1 MPTPSIQEA
10 LMAIPSRL
18 YSYLEQRGAQYDIC
32 EHALSRSS
40 PETAR
45 CASIL
50 PHQLAKPVLL
60 EDDAG
65 YVMAVVPAD
74 RRVMIGRLCQELG
87 RPELRLS
94 DEDRIAALFE
104 GCDRGAMPPLGV
116 AWGIET
122 LVDDE
127 VEANEVVYLE
137 AGDHKHLLRVSGWQF
152 HSLMAGARHGQF
164 CKAAIH

>member
-1 MPTPSIQEA
+1 
-10 LMAIPSRL
+10 MAIPSRL
-18 YSYLEQRGAQYDIC
+18 YTYLEEHGAHYDVC

-65 YVMAVVPAD
+65 CVMVVVPAD
-74 RRVMIGRLCQELG
+74 RKVMIGRLSHNLG

-94 DEDRIAALFE
+94 DENRIASLFE
-104 GCDRGAMPPLGV
+104 GCDRGAMPPVGV

-122 LVDDE
+122 LVDEE
-127 VEANEVVYLE
+127 VEANDVVYLE
-137 AGDHKHLLRVSGWQF
+137 GGDHKHLLRMTGQEF
-152 HSLMAGARHGQF
+152 QALMAEARHGQF
-164 CKAAIH
+164 GKAMIH